1 MKEKRGAI
9 CNNIAELSVPGR
21 RYYIMAA
28 LSAIIA
34 TFGLLSNSSAVVIGA
49 MLVAPL
55 MGPIFGIALGIST
68 GDNTL
73 LRKAVVAEL
82 AGAALVVGLAGLFGM
97 IPLRPDFA
105 NEILARTHPTT
116 YDIVIALASGL
127 AGAYAILDEKMSA
140 ALPGVAMATA
150 LVPPL
155 ATLGLCLA
163 AGQWQLASGAFLL
176 FLANLVAIEFAAT
189 VVFSAAGVAELSIVQ
204 NERIPGLIKRF
215 GLSVVILT
223 IMTVFMTQTLVQ
235 AIGEQTFGKQLRT
248 ALNQQLAQMAGARLS
263 DVLYEKTA
271 DELKVVA
278 VVLTPQEFSPE
289 RVGLMEKRLEK
300 DLDLHCELII
310 RSLISKDA
318 DQNGP
323 VFISEEELLRRKQ
336 VAREN
341 EYMNRLSKALSEEL
355 NVIPGV
361 QLVDILRNGEGEN
374 QIITA
379 TVRAPDPITPRQV
392 RELEDKLKP
401 LLSTNA
407 RLLVRSV
414 ITKEADDERF
424 LYEKTEEAQLLEG
437 PDVELLQKLEEVLTA
452 ELEKNVKG
460 AVLNEVQFRRDE
472 EGLFVF
478 AVTRTP
484 FTISPRTVKKI
495 ERRLQTDVEPD
506 LRLIVRS
513 IVAGDVSADDYVVFD
528 EKVLNNAKDREE

>member
-1 MKEKRGAI
+1 
-9 CNNIAELSVPGR
+9 
-21 RYYIMAA
+21 MAA

>member
-1 MKEKRGAI
+1 
-9 CNNIAELSVPGR
+9 
-21 RYYIMAA
+21 MAA

-528 EKVLNNAKDREE
+528 EKVLNNAKDGEE

>member
-223 IMTVFMTQTLVQ
+223 LMTVFVTQTLVQ
-235 AIGEQTFGKQLRT
+235 AIGEQKFGKQLRT

-263 DVLYEKTA
+263 DVLHEKTA

-289 RVGLMEKRLEK
+289 RVGWMEKRLEK
-300 DLDLHCELII
+300 DLGLPCELII

-318 DQNGP
+318 DKSGP
-323 VFISEEELLRRKQ
+323 VFVSEEELLRRKE

-341 EYMNRLSKALSEEL
+341 EYMNRLSKALSEESS
-355 NVIPGV
+355 VIPGV

-437 PDVELLQKLEEVLTA
+437 PDVELLRKLEEVLTA

-472 EGLFVF
+472 EGLLVF